1 MRLDS
6 TTSSLIRQP
15 SAIIPLTMSLAGL
28 TLVIGHAMV
37 YGIVHEADEGAAA
50 HIFQILM
57 AAQIPVLAY
66 FAFKWLPS
74 QPRQALQVL
83 ALQAAA
89 WVAAWAAVYWLT

>member
-1 MRLDS
+1 MKTDS
-6 TTSSLIRQP
+6 TNFSLIRQQ
-15 SAIIPLTMSLAGL
+15 SALIPLVMSLAGL
-28 TLVIGHAMV
+28 TLVIGHAAM

>member
-1 MRLDS
+1 MRIDS
-6 TTSSLIRQP
+6 TNSSLIRQP
-15 SAIIPLTMSLAGL
+15 SALIPLAMSLAGL
-28 TLVIGHAMV
+28 ALVIGHAMI

-83 ALQAAA
+83 ALQATA